1 MKALVFCVS
10 KTFFNPGLDDVDRRC
25 YDLPQNRSILRAKMC
40 DKNCRQMKKLKPYDA
55 VIARASAI
63 NLLGAPG
70 EIRTRGLHIRS
81 VLLYPL
87 SYWRRS
93 MADQLQINN
102 KSTANKSDLNI
113 LAQRKSYHKQ
123 ICLYI

>member
-1 MKALVFCVS
+1 MTWIEDVMICR
-10 KTFFNPGLDDVDRRC
+10 KTGQFYEQKCATKTVVKLSSNE
-25 YDLPQNRSILRAKMC
+25 
-40 DKNCRQMKKLKPYDA
+40 KLKPYDA

-87 SYWRRS
+87 SYWRIS
-93 MADQLQINN
+93 MADQLQTNN
-102 KSTANKSDLNI
+102 KSTANQSDLNI
-113 LAQRKSYHKQ
+113 LAQRKTYHKQ